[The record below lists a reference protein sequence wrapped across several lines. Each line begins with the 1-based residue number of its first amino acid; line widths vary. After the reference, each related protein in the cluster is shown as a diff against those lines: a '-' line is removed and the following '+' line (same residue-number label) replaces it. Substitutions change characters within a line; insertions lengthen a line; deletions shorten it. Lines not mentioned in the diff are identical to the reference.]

1 MPSITK
7 AKLPERWISHMSLA
21 PYKGA
26 FNFFFVK
33 FSSLRQAWKIFVS
46 FHRYPETGA
55 AFSTALN
62 G

>member
-1 MPSITK
+1 
-7 AKLPERWISHMSLA
+7 MSLA

>member
-1 MPSITK
+1 MP
-7 AKLPERWISHMSLA
+7 LA
-21 PYKGA
+21 PYQRA
-26 FNFFFVK
+26 FNFFFVR
-33 FSSLRQAWKIFVS
+33 FSSLWKISVS